1 MVKITSSIDNDV
13 ILLEIDGEID
23 ASSSIQ
29 LDAALGK
36 ALEQATTAVLIDG
49 SKLNYISS
57 AGLGVFMSYLEDINK
72 KQLKL
77 VIYGLS
83 EKVENVFGILG
94 IDQLLIIVSDE
105 QTARE
110 QLNG

>member
-13 ILLEIDGEID
+13 ILLAIDGEID